1 MVNSR
6 ALLVAVAIASVIELK
21 RKETTDLKPEID
33 VISAKKSPD
42 VSLFCSVHIISF
54 GSSEI

>member
-6 ALLVAVAIASVIELK
+6 ALLVAVAIASMIELK
-21 RKETTDLKPEID
+21 RKETADLKPEID

-42 VSLFCSVHIISF
+42 VSLFCSARMISC
-54 GSSEI
+54 GSPQI